1 MAKWRCTVCNYFYD
15 EEKEGVRFADLP
27 ADWVCPVCSAPKS
40 AFVLEGA
47 EANVLED
54 APTVGDKIVEQ
65 LTAFGV
71 KYIFGMPGD
80 SILPLVDS
88 LSRQEEIK
96 FILTRH
102 ESTAAFMASAYGK
115 LTGEPGV
122 CLSIAGPGATN
133 LITGLVDAAT
143 DRSPVLALVGQVV
156 QAFLGSEHLQ
166 EIDEI
171 EIFSPFSVFAETVA
185 KPAQAL
191 RLTTLA
197 VKNAYLKRGV
207 SMLSLPT
214 DVLSE
219 SLSDPIWD
227 PREHLFRQDVSP
239 TEAEVERAVKLI
251 NESKRP
257 LVFGGWGIRN
267 CGEDVVRLAER
278 ISAPIATTS
287 RAKGVIPETHRLA
300 VGVLGSIGSRF
311 AAKAVKKAD
320 LVIVIGSGFRQ
331 RNLLPDIPV
340 VQVDIDGVK
349 LGRSFPIEGGLI
361 GDAGEAVRMLL
372 EGVEEKKPDERYL
385 AEIEDLKESYLEELE
400 EDARNRSV
408 PIYPGYVIQAIKRN
422 AERDAIITIDSG
434 DHTYWFFK
442 KYVCDGERTLMSAN
456 MASMGFALP
465 GALAAQIAYTGR
477 QVICVN
483 GDGGFGQLM
492 ADFTT
497 AVREEL
503 PIKVVIFNDSK
514 IKNIAKEQAL
524 YGYPVFG
531 ISFPNPDF
539 AAYARSCGGEGYR
552 CETPEELDEALMKG
566 FASGRPCI
574 FDVVV
579 DPEKMAPLV
588 KAAE

>member
-1 MAKWRCTVCNYFYD
+1 MAKLRCTVCNYIYD
-15 EEKEGVRFADLP
+15 EEKERVRFADLP

-47 EANVLED
+47 EADVLEG

-143 DRSPVLALVGQVV
+143 DRSPVLALVGQVA

-197 VKNAYLKRGV
+197 VKNAILKRGV
-207 SMLSLPT
+207 SVLSLPT

-227 PREHLFRQDVSP
+227 PREHLFRQDVAP

-267 CGEDVVRLAER
+267 CGEDVIRLAEK

-300 VGVLGSIGSRF
+300 VGVLGSIGNRF

-320 LVIVIGSGFRQ
+320 LVLVIGSGFRQ

-372 EGVEEKKPDERYL
+372 ERVEEKKPDERYL
-385 AEIEDLKESYLEELE
+385 AEIEDLKGAYLKELE
-400 EDARNRSV
+400 EDARDRSV

-465 GALAAQIAYTGR
+465 GALAAQIAYPGR

-503 PIKVVIFNDSK
+503 PVKVVIFNDSK

-552 CETPEELDEALMKG
+552 CETPEELDEALEKG
-566 FASGRPCI
+566 FASDKPCI

>member
-1 MAKWRCTVCNYFYD
+1 MAKWRCTVCNYIYD

-27 ADWVCPVCSAPKS
+27 ADWICPVCSAPKS
-40 AFVLEGA
+40 AFMLVGA
-47 EANVLED
+47 EADVIEG

-133 LITGLVDAAT
+133 LLTGLVDAAT
-143 DRSPVLALVGQVV
+143 DRAPVLALVGQVA

-372 EGVEEKKPDERYL
+372 EGVEEKIPDDQYM
-385 AEIEDLKESYLEELE
+385 AEIEDLKEAYLKELKK
-400 EDARNRSV
+400 DAWDRSV

-465 GALAAQIAYTGR
+465 GALAAQIAFPGR

-503 PIKVVIFNDSK
+503 PVNVVIFNDSK

-552 CETPEELDEALMKG
+552 CETPEELDEALKKG